1 VKTKFLFLILIA
13 ATALLPVHAEQ
24 PKTAAATERTV
35 LLQLDRNWQQAVVDG
50 NAKFLR
56 QWTAED
62 FSFTHWGK
70 STSDTKAD
78 WIEWATQKPRH
89 FLSRK
94 VSDQSVEIH
103 GDAALVFG
111 RVDVRTLGATP
122 EAPQRCYA
130 IAYVHLYGLRD
141 GQWKFLSHRTTQSLE
156 PVHPCARDE
165 DR

>member
-1 VKTKFLFLILIA
+1 MKLKLLLFTLL
-13 ATALLPVHAEQ
+13 ATAMVPPTYAAQ
-24 PKTAAATERTV
+24 PKSAAAERAMV
-35 LLQLDRNWQQAVVDG
+35 LQLDGNWQQAVVDG
-50 NAKFLR
+50 NTKFLQ

-70 STSDTKAD
+70 TTSDTKAD
-78 WIEWATQKPRH
+78 WIQWATQTPRH
-89 FLSRK
+89 FLARK

-111 RVDVRTLGATP
+111 RVDVRTLGGNPHAHD
-122 EAPQRCYA
+122 RCYA

-156 PVHPCARDE
+156 PVHPCAKSENR
-165 DR
+165 